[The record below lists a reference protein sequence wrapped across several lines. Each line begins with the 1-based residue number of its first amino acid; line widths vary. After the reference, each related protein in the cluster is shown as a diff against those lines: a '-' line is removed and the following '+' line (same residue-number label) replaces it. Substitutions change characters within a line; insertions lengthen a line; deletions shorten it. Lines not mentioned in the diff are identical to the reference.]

1 MKKLVFFLITTFWS
15 VGMHSQT
22 LNDSI
27 TVLYKNYFE
36 LLKTKDKLDT
46 ISLEIKKLK
55 TEYQGFTDI
64 LESNNKQIKKLTDAE
79 LFSLKDQIDQKRK
92 KIINTTDFV
101 FSANA
106 SLNAIK
112 QLDATSDYLSQISR
126 LNNPENS
133 ELGFSL
139 SSEVEKIIESKI
151 IKGNSKI
158 NGVKK
163 SKFLNFVDNIIK
175 SPISV
180 SLYSAIPVVSSI
192 KSVID
197 LVMGNALQGD
207 DISIQD
213 VVEVKKSLKV
223 YSDHY
228 EGLAKAQSDFEQNLG
243 NLDIRKEGMVLLLT
257 QYTYERVHT
266 LSPSMIAEDDKNL
279 SLTKI
284 INKYYNKELIEQRVD
299 FIIGNNTSSNYNNS
313 LTNNNLAYPT
323 YALNQAKF
331 IRDEIESLS
340 KEYISIY
347 ASYQLSLKN
356 VLEKSKNIGDATRI
370 NEKIKEL
377 ETKLS
382 EVKVSFEDNLNIDR
396 LNTTFTTLMQY

>member
-1 MKKLVFFLITTFWS
+1 MKKLLFFLMTTFITLG
-15 VGMHSQT
+15 VQSQT

-46 ISLEIKKLK
+46 MSVAIKVLK
-55 TEYQGFTDI
+55 TDYQNFTDI

-79 LFSLKDQIDQKRK
+79 LFSLKDQIDQRRK
-92 KIINTTDFV
+92 KIVNTTDFV

-163 SKFLNFVDNIIK
+163 SKFLNFVDNLIK
-175 SPISV
+175 SPISTA
-180 SLYSAIPVVSSI
+180 LYSAIPVVSSL

-197 LVMGNALQGD
+197 LIMGNALQGD
-207 DISIQD
+207 DVSIQD
-213 VVEVKKSLKV
+213 VVELKKSMKV
-223 YSDHY
+223 YLDHY

-243 NLDIRKEGMVLLLT
+243 NLDIRKEGLVLLLT
-257 QYTYERVHT
+257 QYTYERVNT
-266 LSPSMIAEDDKNL
+266 ITPSKVSEDDKKL

-284 INKYYNKELIEQRVD
+284 INKYYNKELIEAQVET
-299 FIIGNNTSSNYNNS
+299 IINNNPSNYSKS
-313 LTNNNLAYPT
+313 LTNNNLSYPT
-323 YALNQAKF
+323 YALSQAKF

-340 KEYISIY
+340 REYISIY
-347 ASYQLSLKN
+347 TSYQISLKN
-356 VLEKSKNIGDATRI
+356 VLEKSKNIGDAKKVNT
-370 NEKIKEL
+370 KISEL
-377 ETKLS
+377 EKNLS
-382 EVKVSFEDNLNIDR
+382 DVKASFEDNLNIDR
-396 LNTTFTTLMQY
+396 LNSTFTTLMQY